1 MTQPPYRSPED
12 RPMRRFAIF
21 AAVLTVIVIIG
32 SRPAHPGTARASG
45 KDFCVCLPSRA
56 GLMLKSMVNMNRS
69 TVVHAASI
77 QRVAD
82 KVATAQ

>member
-21 AAVLTVIVIIG
+21 AAVLTVIVVIG
-32 SRPAHPGTARASG
+32 SRPAHPGTARGSG

-56 GLMLKSMVNMNRS
+56 GLMLKSMVNRS
-69 TVVHAASI
+69 TVTTVHAASI

-82 KVATAQ
+82 EATTAQ

>member
-21 AAVLTVIVIIG
+21 AAVLTVIVAIG
-32 SRPAHPGTARASG
+32 SRPAHPGTARGSG

-56 GLMLKSMVNMNRS
+56 GLMLKSMVNRS
-69 TVVHAASI
+69 TITTVHAASI

-82 KVATAQ
+82 KVTTAQ